1 MPTYEYRC
9 KDCGHVFDL
18 VEHVAEHAE
27 SHPVCPQCQSRQI
40 EPVPMPAFLKTSK
53 KS

>member
-9 KDCGHVFDL
+9 KECGHVFDL
-18 VEHVAEHAE
+18 VEHVAEHTA
-27 SHPVCPQCQSRQI
+27 SHHVCPQCQSKQI
-40 EPVPMPAFLKTSK
+40 EPVLTPAYVKTGK